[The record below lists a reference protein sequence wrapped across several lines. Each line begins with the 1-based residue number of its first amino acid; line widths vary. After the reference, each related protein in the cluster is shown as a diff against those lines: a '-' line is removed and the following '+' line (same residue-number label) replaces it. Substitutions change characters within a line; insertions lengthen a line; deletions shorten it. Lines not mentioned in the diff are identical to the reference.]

1 MIAFLRQHPSFTLFF
16 VVLLAAR
23 LFWSS
28 YLPLMDFS
36 EARYA
41 EMSRKILDYGD
52 WVTLWFS
59 QDLPFWG

>member
-36 EARYA
+36 
-41 EMSRKILDYGD
+41 
-52 WVTLWFS
+52 
-59 QDLPFWG
+59 